1 MSLDTYANL
10 QDEIASYAQRSN
22 SAAFVAKIPTF
33 ITLAEQDI
41 FRKLRSY
48 REESLETMSFT
59 SGTATVSL
67 PARCRDIKAVK
78 LTGETEKE
86 IKHVPLAALTVQ
98 YADADSGTPSYFA
111 IRGTDIVLFPTPS
124 ANGSLEVL
132 CTIAPAALSTSNT
145 TNTILTN
152 YPDLYFYGALV
163 HAFRFIRNQER
174 MVESQQAFEMALKE
188 ANKESRKL
196 KSSGTPDGIRAIS
209 RRKVV

>member
-22 SAAFVAKIPTF
+22 STAFVAKVPTF

-48 REESLETMSFT
+48 REESLEPLAFT
-59 SGTATVSL
+59 AETATVSL
-67 PARCRDIKAVK
+67 PAGCRDIKSVK

-86 IKHVPLAALTVQ
+86 IKHIPLAALTVQ
-98 YADADSGTPSYFA
+98 YADANSGTPQFFA
-111 IRGTDIVLFPTPS
+111 IRGTDMVLFPTPS
-124 ANGSLEVL
+124 ADGSLEVL
-132 CTIAPAALSTSNT
+132 CTIAPDALSSSNT
-145 TNTILTN
+145 ANTILTN
-152 YPDLYFYGALV
+152 YPELYFYGSLV

-174 MVESQQAFEMALKE
+174 MVEAQQAYEMALRE

-196 KSSGTPDGIRAIS
+196 KSSGTPDGIRSIS
-209 RRKVV
+209 RRRVV